1 MKRKREAVAV
11 GNRLSTQVT
20 SSATY
25 WRRRRTPRPTTLNP
39 VSISTIDA
47 GSGAT
52 ETGHQLLMRG
62 HFSAGNAA
70 EALLAYERCRKH
82 LSEELG
88 VDPSRQTRAIHD
100 EVLRSL

>member
-1 MKRKREAVAV
+1 MRTILVRALECRAEIYLWNREHSLAIEAAKDVVALEPF
-11 GNRLSTQVT
+11 R
-20 SSATY
+20 
-25 WRRRRTPRPTTLNP
+25 
-39 VSISTIDA
+39 
-47 GSGAT
+47 

-88 VDPSRQTRAIHD
+88 VDPSRQTRALHD